1 MRTAGLLAALAL
13 ASAVGAQTVT
23 LGGWGVPPG
32 MAVCGSSGVVTY
44 NQVFD
49 VGGTDTVSTEGSIQ
63 ATVCWSAF
71 DVRDGRVV
79 GADETLV
86 DWYAEE
92 HLEGDPAGRSMPH
105 PANGL
110 PLRLTLGPDE
120 TWTARPRDREP
131 TADEADYLA
140 GTYTFELATEPPYP
154 HEPVAVGD
162 EWDVAFDALNVW
174 RGPLDETAENVYRV
188 RLDSLGVLNG
198 RQVAFL
204 TETAAF
210 TDLRSGGPTRFE
222 QRWYVALD
230 LETKIVVASESSGTR
245 DFSWESGPVGSAG
258 RTQLLT
264 WIDARTERGIVPEGE
279 APVGPSE

>member
-1 MRTAGLLAALAL
+1 MRTAGLLAALAF
-13 ASAVGAQTVT
+13 ASAIDAQTVT

-32 MAVCGSSGVVTY
+32 MAVCGSSDVTTY
-44 NQVFD
+44 KQVFD
-49 VGGTDTVSTEGSIQ
+49 VGGLDTASAEGSIR
-63 ATVCWSAF
+63 ATACWSAF

-79 GADETLV
+79 GVDETLV

-92 HLEGDPAGRSMPH
+92 HLEGAPPGRPMPH
-105 PANGL
+105 PVTGL
-110 PLRLTLGPDE
+110 PLRLTLGPDG

-140 GTYTFELATEPPYP
+140 GTYPFELASEPLYP
-154 HEPVAVGD
+154 REPVAVGD
-162 EWDVAFDALNVW
+162 EWDVASDALNAW
-174 RGPLDETAENVYRV
+174 QGPLDETAENAYRV

-198 RQVAFL
+198 RPVAFL

-210 TDLRSGGPTRFE
+210 THLQSGGPTRFE
-222 QRWYVALD
+222 QRWHVALD

-258 RTQLLT
+258 RTQLRT
-264 WIDARTERGIVPEGE
+264 WIDAWTERGIVPEGE
-279 APVGPSE
+279 APVGPGE